1 MTDSATSTELGRDK
15 IERMI
20 SISRREKLPRLLVA
34 LEKLHARLG
43 RGDRVDALAIAKLEE
58 MANEEIKRFEGA
70 PKQLDLTRFS
80 DQQLTHLEE
89 LHRIGQGLEPM
100 TEREKELSET
110 EELRRE
116 VQRLREEVQRLQ
128 EKLAARPAP
137 MSSADITAM
146 SGPNVFGTEEG
157 RMRKTK
163 KLKTRATDREGR
175 GRATGG
181 EARAHGAEAARE
193 SGSVAEVRG
202 DQARVA

>member
-1 MTDSATSTELGRDK
+1 
-15 IERMI
+15 MI

-128 EKLAARPAP
+128 EKLATGSDVVGGCNRDVGADQLAATPTLWLVGSRA
-137 MSSADITAM
+137 SSRT
-146 SGPNVFGTEEG
+146 S
-157 RMRKTK
+157 
-163 KLKTRATDREGR
+163 
-175 GRATGG
+175 
-181 EARAHGAEAARE
+181 
-193 SGSVAEVRG
+193 
-202 DQARVA
+202 